1 MGFKIRH
8 NNYRG
13 GFLVAR
19 GGGGCNR
26 WPWTNKSLRITTN
39 PNRSSVITVPMEIR
53 FRGDRRM
60 AKRRARSI
68 HAYSSLFPSLSPS
81 TFSFCFPPSLLHRP
95 ASRTDEKG
103 GKRGGKGNRVMDT
116 LDAFP
121 VQGFAYFP
129 WLVKHR
135 HWGPRGVR
143 SYIPNIRRREI
154 VLRVNGG
161 THAYLR
167 KPKTFFS
174 FSSSFFFHLSGNG
187 IRPISTNILEIYTP
201 VCARQRAIHLFQS
214 WNPMLNISLQMWFRY
229 QYLTRTLHG
238 NIE

>member
-1 MGFKIRH
+1 MT
-8 NNYRG
+8 
-13 GFLVAR
+13 VE
-19 GGGGCNR
+19 
-26 WPWTNKSLRITTN
+26 WPKGELG
-39 PNRSSVITVPMEIR
+39 RSTLIPLSFPL
-53 FRGDRRM
+53 
-60 AKRRARSI
+60 SPLP
-68 HAYSSLFPSLSPS
+68 LFP
-81 TFSFCFPPSLLHRP
+81 FAFPPSLLHRP

-143 SYIPNIRRREI
+143 SYIPNIRRGEI

-187 IRPISTNILEIYTP
+187 IDRFPPTFSKYTHQY
-201 VCARQRAIHLFQS
+201 ARVFYARDKERFICF
-214 WNPMLNISLQMWFRY
+214 NRG
-229 QYLTRTLHG
+229 TRC
-238 NIE
+238 

>member
-1 MGFKIRH
+1 MT
-8 NNYRG
+8 
-13 GFLVAR
+13 VE
-19 GGGGCNR
+19 
-26 WPWTNKSLRITTN
+26 WPKGELG
-39 PNRSSVITVPMEIR
+39 RSTLIPLSFPL
-53 FRGDRRM
+53 
-60 AKRRARSI
+60 SPLP
-68 HAYSSLFPSLSPS
+68 LFP
-81 TFSFCFPPSLLHRP
+81 FAFPPSLLHRP

-167 KPKTFFS
+167 KSKIFFS

-214 WNPMLNISLQMWFRY
+214 RNPMLNISLQM
-229 QYLTRTLHG
+229 
-238 NIE
+238 